1 MKRHIFTFLLALF
14 ALPVVVLS
22 AEASS
27 IRLMG
32 DVDNNGAVNYADA
45 MGALRASVE
54 LESLDSE
61 AWECAD
67 VDNNGK
73 VDYADAML
81 ILQRSVQLVEA
92 FPADTCAVTYQANGE
107 NVSGLPAAL
116 EVKRGDI
123 LEMPEPPTKEDY
135 TFEGW
140 YRDADCT
147 QAFGFQEPVM
157 DDITL
162 YALWLKYEEPIPE
175 EPLPDVTVPEQ
186 PEPKVIDLTA
196 KLDALMHKNAA
207 TMRSV
212 LARRGW
218 YLAAF
223 YFYNM
228 VKDGGDWDIKL
239 QDEWKFEE
247 GVVYMYQGKV
257 MRWDDPGNIHFGYV
271 GAVVFSEEAV
281 CLGAG
286 LNQITKFG
294 FSFGDFSSYYDDP
307 RDQEMMRWGHR
318 LYKSGY

>member
-1 MKRHIFTFLLALF
+1 MKRHILALLLALLMIPM
-14 ALPVVVLS
+14 AVLS
-22 AEASS
+22 AEAAS
-27 IRLMG
+27 IRPMG
-32 DVDNNGAVNYADA
+32 DVDNNGKVDYADA
-45 MGALRASVE
+45 MRALRASVE
-54 LESLDSE
+54 LETLDPE

-81 ILQRSVQLVEA
+81 ILRRSVQLVDA
-92 FPADTCAVTYQANGE
+92 FPADTCTVTYQVNGE
-107 NVSGLPAAL
+107 GVADTL
-116 EVKRGDI
+116 EVSRGDI
-123 LEMPEPPTKEDY
+123 LAKPEAPSQEGH

-140 YRDADCT
+140 YRDADGT
-147 QAFGFQEPVM
+147 QAFDFQEPVM
-157 DDITL
+157 DDLTL

-175 EPLPDVTVPEQ
+175 EPVPEEPVPEE
-186 PEPKVIDLTA
+186 PEPKVIDLTE
-196 KLDALMHKNAA
+196 KLDALMRKNAA

-212 LARRGW
+212 LAKRGR

-223 YFYNM
+223 YFYDM
-228 VKDGGDWDIKL
+228 VKDGDQWDIKL

-247 GVVYMYQGKV
+247 GVIYMYQGQV
-257 MRWDDPGNIHFGYV
+257 LRWDDPGNIHFGYV

-294 FSFGDFSSYYDDP
+294 FSFGDFSTYYDDP

-318 LYKSGY
+318 LYRSGY